1 MTLSREEMYR
11 IFVETAVVRR
21 PRYGIVKGYHELPY
35 ICIGNPL
42 ESQYRSLCVRGKIHV
57 SPQLIIKPSYYKA
70 KYSDIFGEGNVDV
83 ALSARIFGFIGF
95 PDKPVECKSE
105 FIEVT
110 HSELNIDEALS
121 HSLDELER
129 KEDITTGVIIT
140 PESRYYPI
148 SIERFIAEILE
159 DEFAF

>member
-35 ICIGNPL
+35 ICIGNPI

-70 KYSDIFGEGNVDV
+70 KYSDIFGEKNVDV

-121 HSLDELER
+121 QSLDELER

-148 SIERFIAEILE
+148 SIERFIAEILD